1 MADQLMLVPYD
12 RRYLDLSWD
21 WLADPETRALTM
33 TPEFTREDQSR
44 FFEALPERSDYRL
57 WGIELVGDG
66 PIGAAGLKRIRPGI
80 AEYFGY
86 IGEKRLWGRGLGAL
100 LLAAVEGE
108 AIGLGL
114 DALDLT
120 VARDNARAIRLYEK
134 HGYRVTET
142 HDDCLIMIKELAR

>member
-1 MADQLMLVPYD
+1 MADQVTLVPYD

-21 WLADPETRALTM
+21 WLTDPETKALTM
-33 TPEFTREDQSR
+33 TPDFTREDQAR
-44 FFEALPERSDYRL
+44 FFDRLPLRSDYRL
-57 WGIELVGDG
+57 WGLELAGEG
-66 PIGAAGLKRIRPGI
+66 PIGVVGLKRIRPGI

-100 LLAAVEGE
+100 ILAAIEDK
-108 AIGLGL
+108 ARGLDL

-120 VARDNARAIRLYEK
+120 VARDNARAIRLYQK

-142 HDDCLIMIKELAR
+142 HDDRLIMIKEFGS

>member
-1 MADQLMLVPYD
+1 MADQLKLVPYD
-12 RRYLDLSWD
+12 HRYLDLSWD
-21 WLADPETRALTM
+21 WLADPETKALTM
-33 TPEFTREDQSR
+33 TPDFTREDQSR
-44 FFEALPERSDYRL
+44 FFKGLPARTDYRL
-57 WGIELVGDG
+57 WGIELVGNG

-108 AIGLGL
+108 ARNLGL

-120 VARDNARAIRLYEK
+120 VASDNARAIRLYQK
-134 HGYRVTET
+134 HGYCVAET
-142 HDDCLIMIKELAR
+142 HDDRLIMIKELAR

>member
-21 WLADPETRALTM
+21 WLADPETKALTM

-120 VARDNARAIRLYEK
+120 VARDNARAIRLYQK

-142 HDDCLIMIKELAR
+142 HDDRLIMIKELAR

>member
-100 LLAAVEGE
+100 LLAAVEDE
-108 AIGLGL
+108 ARGLGL

-120 VARDNARAIRLYEK
+120 VARDNARAIRLYQK

-142 HDDCLIMIKELAR
+142 HDDRLIMIKELAR